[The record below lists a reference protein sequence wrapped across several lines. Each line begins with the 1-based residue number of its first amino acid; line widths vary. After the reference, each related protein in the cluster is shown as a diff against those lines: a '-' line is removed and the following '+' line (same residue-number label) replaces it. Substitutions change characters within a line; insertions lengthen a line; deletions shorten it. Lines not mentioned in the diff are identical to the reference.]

1 MPPLPQLRKC
11 IKLGL
16 PAIMA
21 AIVFNASADTSANTT
36 ELSLIEKERNIAD
49 LNARNLSE
57 TRYDLPTPNSEA
69 TQFRFELKGYVFG
82 LRMIR
87 SHYSGWYDQSQYALY
102 ADVKTSG
109 LGALLKKLEIWA
121 VTRGQHEA
129 ADLKPVFH
137 VQQNLNK
144 KSRRV
149 EMNYTN
155 PLGLIDV
162 NIVPPI
168 GSQGIPAATPKERFA
183 ADDTLTAVLNLMMR
197 GWGDK
202 KELCDGTIKVFDSKQ
217 HYGLRMEP
225 TESKRLKFDG
235 EKFDSIGCNIYY
247 DPISGFDPEDLPE
260 KEESSTP
267 IKVYFQHRP
276 ELGLYIPIRF
286 TYKINSIKAVIKI
299 DEAQI
304 ILPGENIIRQLDD

>member
-1 MPPLPQLRKC
+1 MNHLSQLRKYFRV
-11 IKLGL
+11 GL
-16 PAIMA
+16 PALGA
-21 AIVFNASADTSANTT
+21 AIAFNTGAAD
-36 ELSLIEKERNIAD
+36 LSLIDKERNIAD
-49 LNARNLSE
+49 LNTRNLSE
-57 TRYDLPTPNSEA
+57 TRYELPAPNSAA

-87 SHYSGWYDQSQYALY
+87 SHYSGWYDQNQYALY
-102 ADVKTSG
+102 ADIKTSG

-121 VTRGQHEA
+121 VTLGQNTPT
-129 ADLKPVFH
+129 DLKPAFH
-137 VQQNLNK
+137 VQQNLDK

-155 PLGLIDV
+155 PIGPIDV

-168 GSQGIPAATPKERFA
+168 GSQGVPAATPTERFA
-183 ADDTLTAVLNLMMR
+183 ADDTLSAILNMMMR

-202 KELCDGTIKVFDSKQ
+202 GEMCDGTIKVFDSKQ

-225 TESKRLKFDG
+225 SASKRLKFDG
-235 EKFDSIGCNIYY
+235 EKFDAIGCDIYY
-247 DPISGFDPEDLPE
+247 VPISGFDPEDLPE
-260 KEESSTP
+260 EEESSTP
-267 IKVYFQHRP
+267 IKAYFQHRP

-286 TYKINSIKAVIKI
+286 TYKISSIKAVIKV

-304 ILPGENIIRQLDD
+304 ILPGENMIRQLDD